1 MLLCNYYS
9 LFILHMVLLK
19 KTKTNYQIIFEE
31 KSVID
36 LSLVYNSAFFSIFP
50 LQGVRVYKNNNT
62 EEKIEIS
69 PDDSNDESDIEETPQ
84 DKVINIFGKERTP
97 NSYSELPLENN
108 SKSSNDEEDNDD
120 NEEENLYDTLSGYL
134 TKYLSNNYSKE
145 NINDGTMKVTFP
157 FQNEET
163 IFLLKDTLQN
173 DQNEPL
179 FLIHSNS
186 NVTYSELEKI
196 IKYLYLQIKYLYN
209 LGYFYKDILLE
220 NVFVVQDKIVIFD
233 DKNIDII
240 EKNDNYLKIMN
251 TAFLKLVANILD
263 IPFAEN
269 EDFISKIKTIENT
282 QLYYFLKR
290 IDREGVMEWI

>member
-1 MLLCNYYS
+1 
-9 LFILHMVLLK
+9 MVLLK
-19 KTKTNYQIIFEE
+19 KTETNYQIIFEE

-62 EEKIEIS
+62 EEKNEIS
-69 PDDSNDESDIEETPQ
+69 PDDSNDASDIEETPE

-108 SKSSNDEEDNDD
+108 SKSSNDEEENDD

-134 TKYLSNNYSKE
+134 TKYLSNSYSKE
-145 NINDGTMKVTFP
+145 NTIEGTMKITFP
-157 FQNEET
+157 FQNDET
-163 IFLLKDTLQN
+163 MFSLKDVLQN
-173 DQNEPL
+173 SDNEPL
-179 FLIHSNS
+179 FSIHNS
-186 NVTYSELEKI
+186 NVTYSHLEKI
-196 IKYLYLQIKYLYN
+196 IKYIYLQVKYLYN
-209 LGYFYKDILLE
+209 MGYFYKNIPLE

-233 DKNIDII
+233 DKNLDIV

-251 TAFLKLVANILD
+251 IAFLKLVAFILNIS
-263 IPFAEN
+263 FTEN

>member
-1 MLLCNYYS
+1 
-9 LFILHMVLLK
+9 MVLLK
-19 KTKTNYQIIFEE
+19 KTETNYQIIFEE

-62 EEKIEIS
+62 EEKNEIS
-69 PDDSNDESDIEETPQ
+69 LDDSNDASDIEETPE

-108 SKSSNDEEDNDD
+108 SKSSNDEEENDD

-134 TKYLSNNYSKE
+134 TKYLSNSYSKE
-145 NINDGTMKVTFP
+145 NTIEGTMKITFP
-157 FQNEET
+157 FQNDET
-163 IFLLKDTLQN
+163 MFSLKDVLQN
-173 DQNEPL
+173 SDNEPL
-179 FLIHSNS
+179 FSIHNS
-186 NVTYSELEKI
+186 NVTYSHLEKI
-196 IKYLYLQIKYLYN
+196 IKYIYLQVKYLYN
-209 LGYFYKDILLE
+209 MGYFYKNIPLE

-233 DKNIDII
+233 DKNLDIV

-251 TAFLKLVANILD
+251 IAFLKLVAFILNIS
-263 IPFAEN
+263 FTEN